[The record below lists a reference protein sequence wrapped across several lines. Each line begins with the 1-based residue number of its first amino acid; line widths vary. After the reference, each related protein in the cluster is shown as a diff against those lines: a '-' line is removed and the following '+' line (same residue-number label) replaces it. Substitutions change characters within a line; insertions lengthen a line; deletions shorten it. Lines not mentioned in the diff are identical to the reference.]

1 MEAAMKDD
9 GTAKAVIDAAN
20 FRTVC
25 VSKAFEKMYGLPAGR
40 GVPRGLVSS
49 IEV

>member
-1 MEAAMKDD
+1 MKDD
-9 GTAKAVIDAAN
+9 GTAKAVLDAAN

-40 GVPRGLVSS
+40 GGPRGLFRS